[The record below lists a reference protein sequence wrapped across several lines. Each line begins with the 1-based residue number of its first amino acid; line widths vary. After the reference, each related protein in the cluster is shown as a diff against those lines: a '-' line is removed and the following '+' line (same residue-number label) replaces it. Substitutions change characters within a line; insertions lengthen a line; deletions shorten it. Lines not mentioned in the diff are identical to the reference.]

1 MRGGVY
7 PCPDFLAPFFGQV
20 TVLKIII
27 IKITKIIIINIIETI
42 IIIIKKV
49 SVIRAKR
56 PFCRPKN
63 RTKLPQLGSGG
74 GLGYSGNARKKTFF
88 SIDVFPYTVF
98 QDDAGLK
105 DKDKILQTL

>member
-1 MRGGVY
+1 MLV
-7 PCPDFLAPFFGQV
+7 FLVIFV
-20 TVLKIII
+20 III

-42 IIIIKKV
+42 TTIIKKV

-88 SIDVFPYTVF
+88 FLLMSSLIRCFRMM
-98 QDDAGLK
+98 QD
-105 DKDKILQTL
+105 